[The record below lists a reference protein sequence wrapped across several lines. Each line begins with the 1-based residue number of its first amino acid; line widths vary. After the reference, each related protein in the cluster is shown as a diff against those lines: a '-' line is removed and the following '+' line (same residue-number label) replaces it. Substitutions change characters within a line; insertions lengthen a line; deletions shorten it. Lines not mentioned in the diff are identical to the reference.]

1 MHRLKLIEENYKK
14 AIEHINRCLTDD
26 RYPALQAITKLF
38 METDV
43 NPYGFLP
50 GHFADGFDTAGG
62 MSSLLGMIHHALY
75 DDGDIS
81 FPIVNGE
88 PRIAFLHHTEDCYED
103 LILNETEKHFKK
115 NYGHEYELKR
125 CSDVFDFIQKFE
137 EYHSKEVRNWF
148 ITEASRRSIEF
159 AVEHFS
165 NYARFDPDW
174 EFDEQIIAEIQQ
186 NRQKLIA
193 NGMLKVQE

>member
-14 AIEHINRCLTDD
+14 AVEHINRCLTDD
-26 RYPALQAITKLF
+26 KYPELQAITKLF

-50 GHFADGFDTAGG
+50 EHFAGGFDTAGG
-62 MSSLLGMIHHALY
+62 MSSLLGAIHHALY

-88 PRIAFLHHTEDCYED
+88 PRIVFLHPYED
-103 LILNETEKHFKK
+103 YYEDFVLNETEKHFKK
-115 NYGHEYELKR
+115 NYSNEYEVRR

-137 EYHSKEVRNWF
+137 EYHSNEVINWF

-165 NYARFDPDW
+165 HYARFDPDW
-174 EFDEQIIAEIQQ
+174 EFDEQIITEIEQT
-186 NRQKLIA
+186 RQKLIA
-193 NGMLKVQE
+193 NGMLRK